1 MAEATR
7 STPIQNLQNPVL
19 NQNNSPNISTA
30 EGVLQKYRELENDI
44 PMPARGDQPSGY
56 RPPPQGGQPRQPD
69 DVDADTERAQFNQQM
84 QSRQMDPTLAQQH
97 RRMEMERAQQAQ
109 QMHQQPT
116 PPMQK
121 PSSGPGLMTRVK
133 NLFGNFRNN
142 VKSLVVVVAIFILL
156 NVGPVNA
163 ILLKFIPFLGDGLG
177 NMVFKGTLFKALLAG
192 ILYVIIN
199 NVLPF

>member
-7 STPIQNLQNPVL
+7 STPIQNLQNPTL
-19 NQNNSPNISTA
+19 NQNNGPNISTA

-44 PMPARGDQPSGY
+44 PMPARGDQPSVY
-56 RPPPQGGQPRQPD
+56 IPPQGGQPRQPD

-97 RRMEMERAQQAQ
+97 RRMEMERAQHAQ
-109 QMHQQPT
+109 QMHQQPP
-116 PPMQK
+116 PPMQQL
-121 PSSGPGLMTRVK
+121 SSPGLMDRVR

-142 VKSLVVVVAIFILL
+142 VKSLVVVVVIFLLL
-156 NVGPVNA
+156 NIDPLNA
-163 ILLKFIPFLGDGLG
+163 ILLRFIPFLGDGLG
-177 NMVFKGTLFKALLAG
+177 NMAFKGTLFKALLAG
-192 ILYVIIN
+192 VLYIIIN